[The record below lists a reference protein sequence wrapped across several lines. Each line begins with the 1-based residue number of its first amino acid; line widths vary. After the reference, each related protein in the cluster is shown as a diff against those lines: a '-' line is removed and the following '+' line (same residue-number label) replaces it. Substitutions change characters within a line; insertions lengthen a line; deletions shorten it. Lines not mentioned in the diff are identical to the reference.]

1 MTTNVSCLFFV
12 LTSTLILGHSPFNVI
27 QLLWINLIMD
37 VLAAIAFSTENPHPT
52 QIRKERIKEGQKVIT
67 QLMMRNILSQVLYQV
82 IVMIILLYAA
92 PAAGG
97 HKYNLF
103 KDPMKNDDGSP
114 SNRILHQTFMFQCFV
129 MMNLFNMVNCRVLG
143 SMPARSVPIEESS
156 LNEVAHT
163 GTDGREFNIFVRI
176 HHNWW
181 FLIILF
187 AELNIQYI
195 MVGYNVFAPL
205 FTTTPITFSMHLTA
219 VLLGLG
225 SWAIAALTK
234 LTPAK
239 LVYAMP
245 VFGED

>member
-82 IVMIILLYAA
+82 IVMIILLFAA
-92 PAAGG
+92 PAAG
-97 HKYNLF
+97 KYEYNF
-103 KDPMKNDDGSP
+103 YNTDMMNPNGTP
-114 SNRILHQTFMFQCFV
+114 SWRILHQTFMFHCFV

-143 SMPARSVPIEESS
+143 SMPARPVPIEESS
-156 LNEVAHT
+156 LNEVVHT

-195 MVGYNVFAPL
+195 MVGYNFFTPL
-205 FTTTPITFSMHLTA
+205 FSTTPLYFSMHLTA